1 MAGAGSQALYGLV
14 DLGGTKV
21 VVGIARGGQILGTR
35 RFATDVPE
43 GPDAGMLR
51 MARETR
57 ELQAE
62 LGLAD
67 VPLAAIGA
75 SIPGPNDLE
84 RGIVLS
90 SHNVG
95 WFDYPFVGRYSAE
108 LGGIP
113 VFMDDDANCAGV
125 GEARFGAGAGIPHQ
139 VYFTVSTGIGGA
151 VIIDGR
157 IYRGWQ
163 GIGGEVGHV
172 CVLPDGP
179 ICPCGN
185 VGCAE
190 AVASGPAVARRGA
203 ALLAQRQSATLGRLA
218 GGDPAAVTTQLVFD
232 AARAGDPACNGI
244 VDDMGRFLGILAA
257 GVVQILNPEA
267 LVWGG
272 GVMMA
277 QSDLLLPRI
286 EAELALHVYAVHR
299 EGLRLLKAAHGDRSG
314 LFGALALAMEG
325 VGDAIP

>member
-1 MAGAGSQALYGLV
+1 MSGSESQALYGLV

-21 VVGIARGGQILGTR
+21 VVGLARGGEILATR

-43 GPDAGMLR
+43 GPDAGMRR

-57 ELQAE
+57 GLQAE

-67 VPLAAIGA
+67 LPLAAIGA

-95 WFDYPFVGRYSAE
+95 WFDYPFVDRYGSE

-125 GEARFGAGAGIPHQ
+125 GEARFGAGVGIPHQ
-139 VYFTVSTGIGGA
+139 VYITVSTGIGGA

-163 GIGGEVGHV
+163 GVGGEVGHV

-190 AVASGPAVARRGA
+190 AIASGPVIARRGA
-203 ALLAQRQSATLGRLA
+203 ALLAQHQSAMLDGMA
-218 GGDPAAVTTQLVFD
+218 GGDPAAVTTALVFD
-232 AARAGDPACNGI
+232 AARAGDPACTRI
-244 VDDMGRFLGILAA
+244 VDGAARFLGILAA
-257 GVVQILNPEA
+257 GLVQVLNPQA
-267 LVWGG
+267 IVWGG

-286 EAELALHVYAVHR
+286 EAEMGMHVYAVHR
-299 EGLRLLKAAHGDRSG
+299 QGLLLKKAVHGDRSG

-325 VGDAIP
+325 VGDA

>member
-1 MAGAGSQALYGLV
+1 MSGSESQALHGLV

-21 VVGIARGGQILGTR
+21 VVGLARGGEILATR

-43 GPDAGMLR
+43 GPDAGMRR

-57 ELQAE
+57 DLQAE

-67 VPLAAIGA
+67 LPLAAIGA

-95 WFDYPFVGRYSAE
+95 WFDYPFVDRYSSE

-139 VYFTVSTGIGGA
+139 VYITVSTGIGGA

-163 GIGGEVGHV
+163 GVGGEVGHV

-190 AVASGPAVARRGA
+190 AIASGPVIARRGA
-203 ALLAQRQSATLGRLA
+203 ALLAQHQSAMLDGMA
-218 GGDPAAVTTQLVFD
+218 GGDPAAVTTALVFD
-232 AARAGDPACNGI
+232 AARAGDPACTRI
-244 VDDMGRFLGILAA
+244 VDDAARFLGILAA
-257 GVVQILNPEA
+257 GLVQVLNPQA
-267 LVWGG
+267 IVWGG

-286 EAELALHVYAVHR
+286 EAEMGMHVYAVHR
-299 EGLRLLKAAHGDRSG
+299 QGLLLKKAVHGDRSG

-325 VGDAIP
+325 VGDA